1 MKDAHIQQL
10 RESQSPS
17 GKGSKVTSWVTA
29 EDGTLVEADLKY
41 LPVDEGAAAAA
52 TAIARR

>member
-41 LPVDEGAAAAA
+41 LPVDEGAAAA
-52 TAIARR
+52 TIARR